1 MMVATGATQSCEC
14 KQQGTKEGGRYG
26 DFTSMDG
33 QNLLITRFVK
43 VDVKLIVCFMV
54 YQLILISV
62 CTNLMSPYLHPSQ
75 LTISVSRSVILDWKP
90 HTCA

>member
-1 MMVATGATQSCEC
+1 MMVATRATQSCDF
-14 KQQGTKEGGRYG
+14 KQQGTREGGRYG

-33 QNLLITRFVK
+33 QNLLVTRFVK

-62 CTNLMSPYLHPSQ
+62 CTNLMSPYLHPHQ
-75 LTISVSRSVILDWKP
+75 LTCSVSRSVILDWEP
-90 HTCA
+90 HTRA